1 MIEVG
6 NLVKEYRGGQPALDG
21 VSFSVAAGET
31 FGLLGPK
38 GSGKTTTVRILVTLL
53 RQTSGRATV
62 GPDMRSPLD
71 SMGERPS

>member
-31 FGLLGPK
+31 FGLLQRHF
-38 GSGKTTTVRILVTLL
+38 VI
-53 RQTSGRATV
+53 
-62 GPDMRSPLD
+62 MRV
-71 SMGERPS
+71 